1 MPRKKSDFTPVAN
14 TEINP
19 IDLIITWLSS
29 VTPSALGDNP
39 GTLDPVKLA
48 VGNVTYS
55 GLNGGSVT
63 FSLANLPLKAVN
75 TLLDMLQK
83 K

>member
-1 MPRKKSDFTPVAN
+1 MPRKKSDFTPVVN
-14 TEINP
+14 TETPP

-29 VTPSALGDNP
+29 ITRNADGETL
-39 GTLDPVKLA
+39 GTLEPIKVA
-48 VGNVTYS
+48 VGLVTFS

-75 TLLDMLQK
+75 TLLDTLPK